1 MKNYYFIKAGMM
13 LARSPQWEYDD
24 YGFYPDGIGDC
35 IGRSSKAALVYNNP
49 EMLQKCVDL
58 LKAGKRWPSI
68 LSPPRPHPKKLLGA
82 KKRYRRQSS
91 ITRDPIIGVI
101 CSLWLMPMSNTAHEY
116 KWKPK
121 IKDITIRWWQN
132 RPDLYHWKKYL
143 ETGKQRHKRKY
154 EWWAKIILTKYTP
167 IYVLNHMSWMAYV
180 ADSDKMKTKLL
191 HYIPEWNYLLIALCD
206 PIEWD
211 MSDYKDTSGNPWSHP
226 IKIEPPVNSHFY
238 LDEDDQYKLGKD
250 SLYWVLVRCYST
262 SVSRDVSNW
271 LALTSLTHLH

>member
-101 CSLWLMPMSNTAHEY
+101 CSLWLTPMSNTAHEY

-154 EWWAKIILTKYTP
+154 EWWAKLNVTRFTP
-167 IYVLNHMSWMAYV
+167 NFALNHMAWMAYV
-180 ADSDKMKTKLL
+180 ADSDEMKTKLL
-191 HYIPEWNYLLIALCD
+191 KYIPYWNCLLDALCGWGD
-206 PIEWD
+206 KA
-211 MSDYKDTSGNPWSHP
+211 MYSYRARSGYTWSHP
-226 IKIEPPVNSHFY
+226 VQIIPPANSHY
-238 LDEDDQYKLGKD
+238 WLDEDDEYKLDKD
-250 SLYWVLVRCYST
+250 VLNYILKR
-262 SVSRDVSNW
+262 
-271 LALTSLTHLH
+271 